1 MLTCFNCTWVN
12 RKLTLLNFSEF
23 NFTDSLLEGLD
34 AMNFKQPTPIQE
46 QAIPLVLEGKD
57 MIACAQTGTGK
68 TAAFLLPIIDKIS
81 AAQSHGTLNTLII
94 VPTRELATQIDQQV
108 EAFSYFTNVGSFAVY
123 GGGTGEEF
131 DYEKRALTKGTEI
144 IIATPGRLLSHINLG
159 YVKFD
164 TIQHLILDEA
174 DRMLDMGFNDDIMK
188 IINKLPKTR
197 QSLLFSATFPK
208 KIRTLAEKILKD
220 PLQVNIAISKPNES
234 IVQRVIMTHD
244 NQKVGVVKDI
254 FKEKVLQSVI
264 VFCSRKKDVDVLAR
278 ELRKQNLKAYGMHS
292 DLEQNKREEVLRDFK
307 NRNFN
312 ILVATD
318 IMSRG
323 IDIDAIDMVINYDVP
338 GDPEDYVHRIGRT
351 GRAEASGIA
360 ITFVNTDDQYKFAR
374 IEKLVEKS
382 YEKEQPPVELGPGPE
397 YKENSKKP
405 HGGGNFK
412 GKKRFNKNR
421 NGGNRNNSGNRN

>member
-1 MLTCFNCTWVN
+1 M
-12 RKLTLLNFSEF
+12 KFSEF
-23 NFTDSLLEGLD
+23 NFTESLLDGLD
-34 AMNFKQPTPIQE
+34 SMNFQNATPIQE
-46 QAIPLVLEGKD
+46 QAIPLIMEGKD

-68 TAAFLLPIIDKIS
+68 TAAFLLPIINKIT
-81 AAQSHGTLNTLII
+81 AANSQGTLNTLII

-131 DYEKRALTKGTEI
+131 DYEKRALTKGSDI

-164 TIQHLILDEA
+164 TIEHLILDEA

-188 IINKLPKTR
+188 IINNLPKSR

-208 KIRTLAEKILKD
+208 KIRALAEKMMKD
-220 PLQVNIAISKPNES
+220 PVQVNIAISKPNES

-254 FKEKVLQSVI
+254 FKEQVLQSVI
-264 VFCSRKKDVDVLAR
+264 IFCSRKKDVDVLAK
-278 ELRKQNLKAYGMHS
+278 ELRKQNLKAQGMHS
-292 DLEQNKREEVLRDFK
+292 NLEQSKREDVLREFK

-351 GRAEASGIA
+351 GRADASGIA
-360 ITFVNTDDQYKFAR
+360 ITFVNTDDQFKFGR
-374 IEKLVEKS
+374 IEKMVERS
-382 YEKEQPPVELGPGPE
+382 YEKEQPPADLGPGPQ
-397 YKENSKKP
+397 YNENAKKP
-405 HGGGNFK
+405 FKGGGGNFG
-412 GKKRFNKNR
+412 GKKKWNNK
-421 NGGNRNNSGNRN
+421 GNKSGNHKPRN